1 MMGYLFTEQL
11 FYGIETLGILSFA
24 LSGVILAKQKDFDIV
39 GVYIIAWVTA
49 FGGGTIRDVILDIQ
63 PVYWISHSEYP
74 LMLLGLVVLISLF
87 NRIKI
92 KESWLIIPD
101 ALGMALFA
109 ISTAKMAI
117 ELQHPPIIVA
127 ILATMVASFGG
138 VIRDSLC
145 QETPMIF
152 KKGSTMYASL
162 AFWGALLFVLLIDLA
177 MFTPF
182 LAYFIAVITVFVMR
196 LLAIKY
202 DWRWKI

>member
-1 MMGYLFTEQL
+1 MTTNFADQL
-11 FYGIETLGILSFA
+11 FYIIETLGILSFA
-24 LSGVILAKQKDFDIV
+24 LSGVVLGKKKDYDIV

-74 LMLLGLVVLISLF
+74 LMILCLVVVMSLF
-87 NRIKI
+87 DRIQI
-92 KESWLIIPD
+92 KESWLMIPD

-109 ISTAKMAI
+109 ISTAKMTVD
-117 ELQHPPIIVA
+117 LGNSPIIVA
-127 ILATMVASFGG
+127 ILATVVAAFGG

-152 KKGSTMYASL
+152 KKGSTLYASL
-162 AFWGALLFVLLIDLA
+162 AFFGSLLYVFLVYNVI
-177 MFTPF
+177 FTPF
-182 LAYFIAVITVFVMR
+182 LSFIVAVIIIFVMR
-196 LLAIKY
+196 LLAIRY